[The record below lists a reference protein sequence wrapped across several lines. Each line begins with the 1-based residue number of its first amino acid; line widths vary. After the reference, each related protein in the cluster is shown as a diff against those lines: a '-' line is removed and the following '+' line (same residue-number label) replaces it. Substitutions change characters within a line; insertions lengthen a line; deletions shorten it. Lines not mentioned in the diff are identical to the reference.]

1 MGNIDERHRSVLRRK
16 LIYDANKVD
25 ADGASVMPAVHASLP
40 IEPDPAHELALSSHL
55 RTAMT
60 AAEIA
65 ELYGRFSA
73 GLGSFDAMMRRVIW
87 RSLARSFGNSVRI
100 APQAMFRH
108 LERVSIGDGVFIGE
122 GAMVQGHFH
131 GDCRLA
137 DRVWIGP
144 QVFLD
149 ARALTLRES
158 AAIGPGV
165 KILTSAH
172 TGMPAELPVNATDQL
187 TRAVSVGPGADIGIG
202 AMVLPGCRIGRG
214 VIVGAGAVVTK
225 DIPDLA
231 VAVGVPARV
240 IRFRGARPLK
250 DG

>member
-1 MGNIDERHRSVLRRK
+1 MGNIDERHRSVRRRK

-240 IRFRGARPLK
+240 IRYRGARPLK

>member
-1 MGNIDERHRSVLRRK
+1 MGNIDERHRSDRRRK

-122 GAMVQGHFH
+122 GSH
-131 GDCRLA
+131 GPRPFSWRLS
-137 DRVWIGP
+137 P
-144 QVFLD
+144 
-149 ARALTLRES
+149 
-158 AAIGPGV
+158 
-165 KILTSAH
+165 
-172 TGMPAELPVNATDQL
+172 
-187 TRAVSVGPGADIGIG
+187 
-202 AMVLPGCRIGRG
+202 C
-214 VIVGAGAVVTK
+214 
-225 DIPDLA
+225 
-231 VAVGVPARV
+231 
-240 IRFRGARPLK
+240 
-250 DG
+250 

>member
-1 MGNIDERHRSVLRRK
+1 MGNIDERHRSVRRRK

-40 IEPDPAHELALSSHL
+40 IEPDPAHELALSFHL